1 MKVSEVNH
9 NGWDMADLMKFTAGV
24 IVMVIL
30 ATSMCSCR
38 ALPTSA
44 RAIEAGGDVE
54 ASMDEEESSVDVAGS
69 TGDVSTV
76 RYGLDDATKELLMK
90 LPELVSEAFMSGVLL
105 FSKVMGSIILIGIG
119 AFVLAYFSKPP
130 SGSGIPRWGVVVGL
144 ATLIGGPA
152 ALWILL

>member
-44 RAIEAGGDVE
+44 RAIEAGGDV
-54 ASMDEEESSVDVAGS
+54 EESSVDVAGS